1 MDVSRLLLLI
11 FVGKS
16 ASECSVPTVQ
26 HCEDYDTEF
35 VKLLEGEGFYFK
47 PYDHYHS
54 KLTDKDFTWYKNN
67 SKTDCIS
74 SNEKERI
81 HHSGKT
87 LFILNIR
94 PEDSGLY
101 TARYKSQSGK
111 CNRYYV
117 NLEVWKASHKADKK
131 VFYGE
136 IKNSDENKLV
146 PCPDPVKDTCDDLGG
161 NFTWSKD
168 FIPIQDQHNDHL
180 WVTSA
185 TIKDVGIYTCN
196 CTWTHNHKTQY
207 TTGSRRLDLEDRGVY
222 HKVQILNP
230 SNKEQLADKG
240 VGIKLNCKV
249 FCGTN
254 IKHCGARWDVN
265 EKPFT
270 QRQGYSQSNN
280 TVIEEPSKN
289 IFSTAT
295 LVIEKVSAKDFQDEF
310 QCVGIGFYSTSTVV
324 LRLKQRESIIP
335 LVIRG
340 VCVMFFC
347 VFAAVLVKYFAID
360 LALLFRPYLPVSS
373 HNKDVRM
380 YDAYVVYQTHSM
392 DKVTEDTLCRFITET
407 LPSVLEKKC
416 GYRLFIH
423 GRDDIP
429 GEDRL
434 ELVEVRMKQSR
445 RLMVILTPG
454 SGSRAEITDQCPVSP
469 QSSVIGGFDWQ
480 VGLHH
485 ALLQREMTV
494 ILIQLGDTG
503 PQGYTHLP
511 LGLQHLT
518 RKSAPIRWPEGSRS
532 AAAWNSRFWKK
543 VRYLMP
549 ATPAKRYSQS
559 ADISEP
565 PGV

>member
-1 MDVSRLLLLI
+1 ACSFAYCAIINLMIFTFIFIIMIITIIFSLI
-11 FVGKS
+11 FK
-16 ASECSVPTVQ
+16 
-26 HCEDYDTEF
+26 F

-101 TARYKSQSGK
+101 TARDD
-111 CNRYYV
+111 
-117 NLEVWKASHKADKK
+117 LLILHKADKK

-207 TTGSRRLDLEDRGVY
+207 TTGSRRLDLEGEIIFSAS
-222 HKVQILNP
+222 HKPLLGMCEV
-230 SNKEQLADKG
+230 KG
-240 VGIKLNCKV
+240 LQENSLLVSTAVTKSCV
-249 FCGTN
+249 VV
-254 IKHCGARWDVN
+254 R
-265 EKPFT
+265 
-270 QRQGYSQSNN
+270 
-280 TVIEEPSKN
+280 VIEEPSKN

-324 LRLKQRESIIP
+324 LRLKQRGQTAFTKKNPRIVTSY
-335 LVIRG
+335 VI
-340 VCVMFFC
+340 
-347 VFAAVLVKYFAID
+347 
-360 LALLFRPYLPVSS
+360 
-373 HNKDVRM
+373 DVRM